1 MNFHIYPPDARQY
14 LKAELELRQQ
24 RRPQYSLRAFARD
37 LSMSPSTLS
46 DFLHG
51 KLGLSKERVRFIG
64 QKLNLSNDQQDH
76 FCDLLEVR
84 FARKP
89 EDRKAAKWRVASRI
103 KSQSSH
109 LPLESLQIVAD
120 WYHMAILELLEIDPK
135 FQDPSELAKHLR
147 IPTNRIKH
155 AIERLI
161 KVGLLEQRE
170 EQLIVKESAT
180 VAGDEMPSSAI
191 RQMHL
196 QVLALTERALE
207 EQTFPDRDDLS
218 VFFTIRKKDYPD
230 LQREL
235 RRVILDTLQKFSA
248 KDEKDSL
255 YCFNSHLFSI
265 NGGNP

>member
-51 KLGLSKERVRFIG
+51 KLGLSKDRVRFIG
-64 QKLNLSNDQQDH
+64 EKLNLSTDQQDH

-89 EDRKAAKWRVASRI
+89 EDRKAAKWRVANRI

-120 WYHMAILELLEIDPK
+120 WYHMAILELLEIDDKYQEPT
-135 FQDPSELAKHLR
+135 ELAKRLR
-147 IPTNRIKH
+147 VPTNRIKH
-155 AIERLI
+155 AIERLL
-161 KVGLLEQRE
+161 KVGLLQQQGDR
-170 EQLIVKESAT
+170 LVVTDAST
-180 VAGDEMPSSAI
+180 VAGDEIPSSAI

-196 QVLALTERALE
+196 QVLGLTEQALE
-207 EQTFPDRDDLS
+207 EQSYPDRDDLS
-218 VFFTIRKKDYPD
+218 VFFTIRKKDYPE

-235 RRVILDTLQKFSA
+235 RRVIMDTLNRFSA
-248 KDEKDSL
+248 KDDKDSL

-265 NGGNP
+265 NGGDQ